1 MCFQGMSSLC
11 LVKVGCPC
19 GCCACLY
26 DFLINMFEEV
36 FEVDVEVELG
46 GCRPGVLFTLS
57 ESGVHY
63 ALRRLT
69 VLWLLA

>member
-1 MCFQGMSSLC
+1 
-11 LVKVGCPC
+11 
-19 GCCACLY
+19 
-26 DFLINMFEEV
+26 MFEEV